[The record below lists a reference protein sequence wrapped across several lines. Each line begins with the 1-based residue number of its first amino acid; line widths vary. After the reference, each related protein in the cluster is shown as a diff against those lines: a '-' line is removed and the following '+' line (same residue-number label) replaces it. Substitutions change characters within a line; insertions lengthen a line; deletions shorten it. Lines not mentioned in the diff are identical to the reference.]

1 MNEEI
6 KKDFDTKGSKKRED
20 EKKTA
25 AAKGTGNMKIV
36 QGYNKRGSAVSLYEN
51 IFREGSNG
59 AEDTE
64 RIPY

>member
-1 MNEEI
+1 
-6 KKDFDTKGSKKRED
+6 
-20 EKKTA
+20 
-25 AAKGTGNMKIV
+25 MKIV

-64 RIPY
+64 RIPYRNNPATD